1 MNRQHDWQMNICS
14 FRGKWR
20 LKRVEYSQTC
30 DQKEIENMRIA
41 GVASAF
47 PRQYYSQQQVAT
59 ALKRHWSDGL
69 GNPEILDRLFAR
81 VGVKGRHLAL
91 PIEAYDELTTWG
103 RANNTWIEI
112 AEELAQESLC
122 KSLTRAGLS
131 ERDVDAIFFVSVTG
145 VASPSI
151 DARLIN
157 RMHLRADV
165 KRNPIFGLGCVA
177 GAAGIARAA
186 DYVRAYPGHVA
197 ALISVELCSLTWQRN
212 DLSMAN
218 LISAGL
224 FGDGSASVIVAGED
238 RQANGPRVLATRSS
252 FYRGT
257 EDVMGWDISEE
268 GFKIVLSADVPT
280 MVRKHLAHDID
291 AFLAEYD
298 LSRDDIDTWIM
309 HTGGPKV
316 LKATAEALQLPDGAL
331 DVSWQSLRKVGNLS
345 STSVLLVLEEFMNRR
360 RPPADSYSILAAM
373 GPGFCAELVLLR
385 W

>member
-1 MNRQHDWQMNICS
+1 
-14 FRGKWR
+14 
-20 LKRVEYSQTC
+20 
-30 DQKEIENMRIA
+30 MRIA
-41 GVASAF
+41 GVGSSF
-47 PRQYYSQQQVAT
+47 PRHYYTQQQIAA
-59 ALKRHWSDGL
+59 ALKRHWSEKL
-69 GNPEILDRLFAR
+69 ENPEVLDRLFAR
-81 VGVKGRHLAL
+81 VGVRGRHLAL

-103 RANNTWIEI
+103 KANNAWIET
-112 AEELAQESLC
+112 AEELAAESLC
-122 KSLTRAGLS
+122 RSLTRAGLY

-157 RMHLRADV
+157 RMNLRADV
-165 KRNPIFGLGCVA
+165 KRNPMFGLGCVA

-186 DYVRAYPGHVA
+186 DYVRAYPNHVA

-224 FGDGSASVIVAGED
+224 FGDGSAAVIVTGED
-238 RQANGPRVLATRSS
+238 RPANGPCILGTRSS

-268 GFKIVLSADVPT
+268 GFRIVLSNEVPN
-280 MVRKHLAHDID
+280 MVRKHLAHDVD
-291 AFLAEYD
+291 AFLADND
-298 LSRDDIDTWIM
+298 LKRDDIESWIM

-316 LKATAEALQLPDGAL
+316 LEAAAESLALPDGAL
-331 DVSWQSLRKVGNLS
+331 SVSWESLRRVGNLS
-345 STSVLLVLEEFMNRR
+345 STSVLLVLDEFMNRR
-360 RPPADSYSILAAM
+360 RPSPGSYSIMAAM